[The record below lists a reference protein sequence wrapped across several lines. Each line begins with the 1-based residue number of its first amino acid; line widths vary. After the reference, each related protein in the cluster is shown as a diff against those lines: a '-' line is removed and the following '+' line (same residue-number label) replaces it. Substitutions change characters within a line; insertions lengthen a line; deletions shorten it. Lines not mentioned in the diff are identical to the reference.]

1 MARKSLEEQ
10 LAQNQLELEQMRKAF
25 AEKEKALKQKI
36 DAQKKQQAAAYQ
48 KKRTHTLCTVAPIAM
63 YLFGRFEDNTTSNL
77 DHIVADF
84 KAVSEQATKEQLEQL
99 RGIFNDILGAGSAAE
114 KQEEPK
120 TVDTGIVFEKPVA
133 PDLPKCEKC
142 GSPVTQKVI
151 DYCKAQNNGHI
162 LCYACQHP
170 NIVNIVKK

>member
-77 DHIVADF
+77 DQIVADF

-99 RGIFNDILGAGSAAE
+99 RGIFNDILG
-114 KQEEPK
+114 
-120 TVDTGIVFEKPVA
+120 VDSVAEKPVA
-133 PDLPKCEKC
+133 PDVPKCEKC
-142 GSPVTQKVI
+142 GAPVTQKVI

-170 NIVNIVKK
+170 NMVNIVKK